1 MQPRSFLSL
10 LLATLVAVIAA
21 AVVLAT
27 APGGGSVGDG
37 GEPAFPRLR
46 QATDAAAAIAIT
58 TGAGGFTLVRDDDG
72 TWTLPAK
79 AGYPA
84 EPGTLRS
91 LLLGAAR
98 LTLAEPKTDKRERL
112 PRLWLEEPDHPAA
125 QSLRLTVTAADGTTL
140 ADAVIGRTTNDLV
153 AQQEGGT
160 YLRFPGEDQA
170 WLAAG
175 RLSVSPDPLD
185 YLDRSLVSLPADTI
199 RRVVVT
205 RADGGVI
212 LLERDRGEAA
222 LAVKTGL
229 AEGQTADAKALARV
243 ANLLDGLSFADV
255 ARADD
260 IAFGADAARVTVT
273 SFDGIEVRLVLA
285 LVDGA
290 PWARFTAAL
299 AEEHTADAERLK
311 GTQAFIDALA
321 ARTAGWAYRLTPAAY
336 ERLAPTAESL
346 SAAP

>member
-1 MQPRSFLSL
+1 MQPRSFLGL
-10 LLATLVAVIAA
+10 LLVTLAAVIAA

-27 APGGGSVGDG
+27 SPGGGRVGEG

-46 QATDAAAAIAIT
+46 QAADTAASIAIT
-58 TGAGGFTLVRDDDG
+58 TGAGGFTLVRGDDG
-72 TWTLPAK
+72 TWTLPEK

-98 LTLAEPKTDKRERL
+98 LTLAERKTDQRERL

-125 QSLRLTVTAADGTTL
+125 QSLRLTVTAADGAVL
-140 ADAVIGRTTNDLV
+140 ADAIVGRTTNDLV

-160 YLRFPGEDQA
+160 YLRLAGETQA

-185 YLDRSLVSLPADTI
+185 YLDRSVVSLPADTI

-212 LLERDRGEAA
+212 LLERNRGEAT

-229 AEGQTADAKALARV
+229 AEGQTADAKVLAGV
-243 ANLLDGLSFADV
+243 ANLLDGLGFADV

-260 IAFGADAARVTVT
+260 IAFPADAVRVTVT

-285 LVDGA
+285 LLDGV
-290 PWARFTAAL
+290 PWARVSAAL
-299 AEEHTADAERLK
+299 AKEHTDDAERLK
-311 GTQAFIDALA
+311 GTQAFIDRLA
-321 ARTAGWAYRLTPAAY
+321 ARTAGWAYRLAPAAY
-336 ERLAPTAESL
+336 ERLAPSAESL
-346 SAAP
+346 TTPP